1 MPVILIV
8 EDAEACMS
16 TLEIALAAVA
26 GHEVRTAASAEE
38 AMGILA
44 EEPAAVVVTDLHLP
58 GMSGFELIERIHAWP
73 KAERPIIVVISG
85 NTDPETPQ
93 RVLKMGA
100 DAFFAKPYSPGEV
113 RRTLEKFI
121 HAA

>member
-1 MPVILIV
+1 VILIV

-16 TLEIALAAVA
+16 TLEIALNAVA

-38 AMGILA
+38 AMGMLA
-44 EEPAAVVVTDLHLP
+44 EHPAAVVVTDLHLP
-58 GMSGFELIERIHAWP
+58 GMSGFELIERIRAWP
-73 KAERPIIVVISG
+73 EAGRPMIVVISG
-85 NTDPETPQ
+85 DTDLETPQ
-93 RVLKMGA
+93 RVLGMGA

-121 HAA
+121 DAT